1 MYIEIAWKHHSAL
14 KWKKQNEEHL
24 LTMLRLLKKH
34 HVTWLWLTI
43 SKKKPK
49 FKKISWKKLR
59 NIAKET
65 SEWKKFSNLIC
76 RQAEE
81 ENYWEEEKKKKK
93 KWIRDNMNMCQCTG
107 PASQITI
114 LEKKKKNLHK
124 RFHTVTKLSWPF
136 TMMLRT
142 VTLIS
147 RH

>member
-1 MYIEIAWKHHSAL
+1 MAMADYF
-14 KWKKQNEEHL
+14 Q
-24 LTMLRLLKKH
+24 
-34 HVTWLWLTI
+34 
-43 SKKKPK
+43 KKPK

-59 NIAKET
+59 NITKET

-114 LEKKKKNLHK
+114 LEKKKKLTWAISYGDK
-124 RFHTVTKLSWPF
+124 TFMTFHHDAPNSHVNF
-136 TMMLRT
+136 Q
-142 VTLIS
+142 TLIS
-147 RH
+147 LSSWYMLS